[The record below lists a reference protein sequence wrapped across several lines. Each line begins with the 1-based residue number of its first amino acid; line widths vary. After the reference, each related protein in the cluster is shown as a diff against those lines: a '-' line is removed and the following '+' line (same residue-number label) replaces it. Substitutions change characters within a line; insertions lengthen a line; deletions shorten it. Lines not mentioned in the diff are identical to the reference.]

1 MPAASSLST
10 QPSASGIIRR
20 DADKID
26 LFPARQRDN
35 TLDIRR
41 LDLRDAPRDL
51 RNARV
56 ARRAE
61 DLRHVLRFRSAF
73 LHTACSRPP
82 PPITNTFINILL
94 NAKTASLPP
103 ARGDPKGR

>member
-10 QPSASGIIRR
+10 QPSASGSSGVTQTKSTFSRCASATMPSISVALTSGMHR
-20 DADKID
+20 ATCAM
-26 LFPARQRDN
+26 PALPGAQRITVTSFDS
-35 TLDIRR
+35 L
-41 LDLRDAPRDL
+41 
-51 RNARV
+51 
-56 ARRAE
+56 
-61 DLRHVLRFRSAF
+61 SF